1 MFVPS
6 KWTSNATGSMPPPW
20 TWTVTLGLQFAPVL
34 IQKCTMNSVNH
45 KIEAEPIIAMKQKWL
60 PTSTNNGIVLS
71 HMLFGINHLAESQLL
86 QVIPHLIVS
95 DFMKLIRSCI
105 AVML

>member
-1 MFVPS
+1 
-6 KWTSNATGSMPPPW
+6 
-20 TWTVTLGLQFAPVL
+20 
-34 IQKCTMNSVNH
+34 MNSVNH

-71 HMLFGINHLAESQLL
+71 HMLFGINHIAESQLL